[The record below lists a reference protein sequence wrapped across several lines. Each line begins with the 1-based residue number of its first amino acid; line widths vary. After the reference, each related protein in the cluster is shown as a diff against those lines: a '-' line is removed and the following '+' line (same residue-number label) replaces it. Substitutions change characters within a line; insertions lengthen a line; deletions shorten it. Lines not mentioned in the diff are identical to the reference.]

1 MIRKD
6 TVYLVL
12 TALFFTILIT
22 ANLISTTKFI
32 TIFELSLSESWLAI
46 APSFLIS
53 KGKYL
58 LSIPVGVIIY
68 SLTYLIIDIISEFY
82 GKIKTI
88 KVVLTGFVMSFVLLL
103 LMMIADNFSGNSG
116 DALFADLYE
125 AMSANIIAVMIAFI
139 ISQVINVN
147 LYHLIMRKTK
157 GKHLWLRNNVS
168 TIFSQLIDT
177 IIFVSI
183 VYLAGNLGDQFT
195 SASAAIFLMINI
207 FACRV
212 ILALLDTPILYAAVI
227 FLKSNMKKFEPFKFK
242 KRRNNNKNTN
252 NKNNNSRR
260 SYNQNS
266 NSIPFID

>member
-1 MIRKD
+1 
-6 TVYLVL
+6 
-12 TALFFTILIT
+12 
-22 ANLISTTKFI
+22 
-32 TIFELSLSESWLAI
+32 
-46 APSFLIS
+46 
-53 KGKYL
+53 
-58 LSIPVGVIIY
+58 
-68 SLTYLIIDIISEFY
+68 
-82 GKIKTI
+82 
-88 KVVLTGFVMSFVLLL
+88 MSFVLLL